1 MIDDLKPQDVLF
13 LKHIRDKVLV
23 KYNLPTSCM
32 SIEFMNDEYYKLI
45 FPMKEFPFEVYFHR
59 YEIIDQLYEELKSL
73 TEVFSTKQLHFM
85 KVYVDY
91 RPKNKNL
98 LQIALK

>member
-1 MIDDLKPQDVLF
+1 MISELKPQDILY
-13 LKHIRDKVLV
+13 LKHIKDKVLV
-23 KYNLPTSCM
+23 KYNLPTSCV
-32 SIEFMNDEYYKLI
+32 SIEFMDDEFFKLI

-59 YEIIDQLYEELKSL
+59 YEIIDELYEELKRL
-73 TEVFSTKQLHFM
+73 TEMFSTKRLHFM

-98 LQIALK
+98 LFCI

>member
-1 MIDDLKPQDVLF
+1 MISELKPQDILY

-23 KYNLPTSCM
+23 KYNLPMSCV
-32 SIEFMNDEYYKLI
+32 SIEFMNDDFYRMT
-45 FPMKEFPFEVYFHR
+45 FPMREFPFEVFMFR

-73 TEVFSTKQLHFM
+73 AEVFSTKKLHFM

-91 RPKNKNL
+91 RPKGKNL
-98 LQIALK
+98 LFCL